1 MVVSEDFHFSILL
14 VTTTDITV
22 WIISALLAFGIG
34 LSKYA
39 KWKTRN
45 KLVRELAAMD
55 PERREKILSRMQPAV
70 AMEARQ
76 ELMQRFHIS

>member
-1 MVVSEDFHFSILL
+1 
-14 VTTTDITV
+14 VTGTDITV
-22 WIISALLAFGIG
+22 WIISALLAIGIG
-34 LSKYA
+34 WSKYA

-55 PERREKILSRMQPAV
+55 PERREKMLSRMRPET

-76 ELMQRFHIS
+76 DLMRRFNIS